1 VLDPLPSMTF
11 HELTDH
17 WRADLYRHTGEL
29 SWRHLFTHVVFSD
42 GGERFSDGVK
52 YMFYLRLCRYLKCQ
66 RPRILFWPLYRL
78 TMRLFTRYKYKFGC
92 SIPHTTSI
100 GFGFY
105 IGHIR
110 DIVINERAVIGDN
123 CNISQ
128 GVTIGQ
134 ANRGRRKGTPVIGR
148 NVYIGPGAKIVGAV
162 RVGNDVAIGANC
174 VVTDDVPDHAVVVGV
189 PGRVI
194 SFDGSAGYVNRT
206 DYPRSRHTAEQ
217 RAIAGSPENAQSAS
231 GDQCQSAER
240 SKAVAGMGMAQA
252 AVSREARDPADIRH
266 YVQ

>member
-1 VLDPLPSMTF
+1 L
-11 HELTDH
+11 
-17 WRADLYRHTGEL
+17 
-29 SWRHLFTHVVFSD
+29 THVLLSD

-52 YMFYLRLCRYLKCQ
+52 YMFYLRLCRCLKTQ
-66 RPRILFWPLYRL
+66 RPRILFWPLYRVA
-78 TMRLFTRYKYKFGC
+78 MRLFTRYKYKFGC

-194 SFDGSAGYVNRT
+194 SFEGSAGYVNRT
-206 DYPRSRHTAEQ
+206 DYPGSRNTAGQ
-217 RAIAGSPENAQSAS
+217 PMAARDPEGARSAS
-231 GDQCQSAER
+231 RGVPQTAER
-240 SKAVAGMGMAQA
+240 SEAMCAIGLAGQG

-266 YVQ
+266 YGQ